1 MKVLLFSILLITSC
15 LGRRNL
21 QIENKPDQSSINF
34 ILLSIRRDSSN
45 NSQIQL
51 VSESKVAGKLK
62 YQPQNSYLGDNF
74 LTIYLKN
81 TKTIVDSI
89 TIEHPL
95 KKHIEYLN
103 ESNNFAVLDT
113 MVKKEEFFIRFE
125 SASKIEQIIIFEK
138 LNNQIKNKIA
148 TVNIS
153 L

>member
-15 LGRRNL
+15 VGRRNL
-21 QIENKPDQSSINF
+21 QIDNKSDQSSINF
-34 ILLSIRRDSSN
+34 ILLSIKRDSSN
-45 NSQIQL
+45 FSQIQL
-51 VSESKVAGKLK
+51 VSKSKVAGKLK
-62 YQPQNSYLGDNF
+62 YQPQNSYNGDNF

-81 TKTIVDSI
+81 PKIIVDSI

-125 SASKIEQIIIFEK
+125 STSKIEQIIIFEK
-138 LNNQIKNKIA
+138 LHNQIKNKIA